1 MWYLKCFVLELVEH
15 IVFKTKHL
23 RCLLQ
28 GFEWLEELG
37 FSLQLCPDE
46 FDVQDNRG
54 YLWPGVAR
62 EGIFVQDYKKL
73 TPSFL
78 PPKLDHSAQ
87 MLTGQYVQD
96 KELLRERQD

>member
-1 MWYLKCFVLELVEH
+1 MS
-15 IVFKTKHL
+15 TKVCQRFL
-23 RCLLQ
+23 YSIPT
-28 GFEWLEELG
+28 LEELG

-87 MLTGQYVQD
+87 MLTGQYVQS